1 MAFDKPLYDAA
12 MNGQLANCDSLI
24 LKKANV
30 NWRNPDWVGHNSIKQ
45 ALQHRHSI
53 KFESALR
60 SLVTPSIHMQV
71 GCIISRAAFIS
82 AQYCM
87 CAVSF

>member
-1 MAFDKPLYDAA
+1 MAFNKPLYDAA
-12 MNGQLANCDSLI
+12 RNGKLAECESLI
-24 LKKANV
+24 LKNADV
-30 NWRNPDWVGHNSIKQ
+30 NWRDPNYLGRNSMKQ
-45 ALQHRHSI
+45 SLQHRHSI

-60 SLVTPSIHMQV
+60 SLVTPSLHMQV
-71 GCIISRAAFIS
+71 ECIISRAAFIS